1 MGYKNQTMFAKELRR
16 AGHTRKFSIRDAG
29 PSGWEVRDE
38 QDNRLLKHV
47 HYTDWHR
54 VERALNMFTLQ
65 IDDLESNGWSPA
77 PFEAAPIR

>member
-1 MGYKNQTMFAKELRR
+1 MFAKELRR

-38 QDNRLLKHV
+38 QDNHVLKHV

-54 VERALNMFTLQ
+54 VERAVLMMS
-65 IDDLESNGWSPA
+65 LEVSALEGNGWRESQPS
-77 PFEAAPIR
+77 